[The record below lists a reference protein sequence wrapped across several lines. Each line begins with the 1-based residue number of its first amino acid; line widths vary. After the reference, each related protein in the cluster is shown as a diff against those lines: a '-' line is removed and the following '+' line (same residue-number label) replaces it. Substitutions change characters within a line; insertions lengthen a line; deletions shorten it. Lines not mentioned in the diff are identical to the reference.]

1 MFVIEK
7 DFKAVIDKVLR
18 INHLSWESPS
28 NEHVLRD
35 FSPIW
40 PNLQTAIEQCVN
52 MPICR

>member
-1 MFVIEK
+1 MFAIEK

-18 INHLSWESPS
+18 INNLSWEPPS

-40 PNLQTAIEQCVN
+40 PNSQTAI
-52 MPICR
+52 